1 MEMTGDSIR
10 RIERG
15 VSGNEESSCKNH
27 ISHFICCRLCVDW
40 SDCHKMDLVAGHSR
54 MAENISDKS
63 MMGGEQME
71 RVCFDRNGPSGNI
84 FMILG
89 SAFDALKSEGKH
101 KEADEMFNRAT
112 QQDSYDDALNV
123 VREYVELVEV

>member
-1 MEMTGDSIR
+1 
-10 RIERG
+10 
-15 VSGNEESSCKNH
+15 
-27 ISHFICCRLCVDW
+27 
-40 SDCHKMDLVAGHSR
+40 
-54 MAENISDKS
+54 MA
-63 MMGGEQME
+63 

-84 FMILG
+84 FMVLG
-89 SAFDALKSEGKH
+89 RAHDVLRAEGKR